1 MVVDTSSGEFILQE
15 SMQKLHQVQ
24 IVNDVQFRRY
34 CACAQ
39 ISTLDDPL
47 TSVGNFRIHDYAAR
61 EDVAVLLAQKLCKHT
76 GKQIRDFNF
85 YNAQNLETKL
95 QALID
100 ANTQLKM

>member
-1 MVVDTSSGEFILQE
+1 M
-15 SMQKLHQVQ
+15 Q
-24 IVNDVQFRRY
+24 IVTDVQFRRY

-61 EDVAVLLAQKLCKHT
+61 EDVAILLAQKLCKHT